1 MQQIEF
7 YFDPISPFAYL
18 GSIQIERLAARL
30 NRQVEWKPV
39 LIGVTIL
46 KVMGLKPLPETPLK
60 GPYLKHDAVRLAE
73 YFDVPFRYH
82 GLTGINSL
90 AALRAFV
97 VLKERDAGLAKSLAQ
112 KIFSRLWVRGLNITA
127 ADDIAEE
134 AKDLGIDV
142 PALLRDIET
151 DHAKDAL
158 KRQVDAAI
166 EAGVFGVPYFVVD
179 GEPIWGVDRMW
190 MVEHWATRHAWRARN
205 RPAQSDR
212 RNVMAVGCEPP
223 SPPPPIDR
231 FRVGR
236 SRAPARASS
245 ARRCPCP
252 SSPADP

>member
-1 MQQIEF
+1 MREIEF

-18 GSIQIERLAARL
+18 GSIQIERVAARL
-30 NRQVEWKPV
+30 GRNVEWKPV

-97 VLKERDAGLAKSLAQ
+97 VLKEHDAGLAKSLAQ
-112 KIFSRLWVRGLNITA
+112 RVFGRLWVRGLDITGA
-127 ADDIAEE
+127 HDIAEE

-151 DHAKDAL
+151 DHVKEGL
-158 KRQVDAAI
+158 KAA
-166 EAGVFGVPYFVVD
+166 G
-179 GEPIWGVDRMW
+179 
-190 MVEHWATRHAWRARN
+190 
-205 RPAQSDR
+205 R
-212 RNVMAVGCEPP
+212 RRDPGW
-223 SPPPPIDR
+223 R
-231 FRVGR
+231 FRGPLFRRGR
-236 SRAPARASS
+236 RAHLGR
-245 ARRCPCP
+245 
-252 SSPADP
+252 

>member
-30 NRQVEWKPV
+30 NRQIEWKPV

-73 YFDVPFRYH
+73 FFDVPFRYH

-112 KIFSRLWVRGLNITA
+112 KIFRRLWVRGLNITGA
-127 ADDIAEE
+127 VNIGEE

-142 PALLRDIET
+142 PALLRNIET
-151 DHAKDAL
+151 NHAKDAL
-158 KRQVDAAI
+158 KEQVDAAI
-166 EAGVFGVPYFVVD
+166 QAGVFGVPFFVVD

-190 MVEHWATRHAWRARN
+190 MVEHWATRHAWR
-205 RPAQSDR
+205 
-212 RNVMAVGCEPP
+212 VTE
-223 SPPPPIDR
+223 
-231 FRVGR
+231 
-236 SRAPARASS
+236 
-245 ARRCPCP
+245 
-252 SSPADP
+252 

>member
-30 NRQVEWKPV
+30 NRQVVWKPV

-73 YFDVPFRYH
+73 FFDVPFRYH
-82 GLTGINSL
+82 SLTKINSL
-90 AALRAFV
+90 ATLRAFV
-97 VLKERDAGLAKSLAQ
+97 VLNEHDPGLAKSLAQ
-112 KIFSRLWVRGLNITA
+112 KAFSRLWVRGLNITG

-151 DHAKDAL
+151 DYAKDAL

-166 EAGVFGVPYFVVD
+166 EAGVFGVPYFIVD
-179 GEPIWGVDRMW
+179 DEPIWGVDRMW
-190 MVEHWATRHAWRARN
+190 MVEHWATRHAWRT
-205 RPAQSDR
+205 AQ
-212 RNVMAVGCEPP
+212 
-223 SPPPPIDR
+223 
-231 FRVGR
+231 
-236 SRAPARASS
+236 
-245 ARRCPCP
+245 
-252 SSPADP
+252 

>member
-60 GPYLKHDAVRLAE
+60 GPYLRHDAVRLAE

-97 VLKERDAGLAKSLAQ
+97 LLKERDAGLAKLLAQ
-112 KIFSRLWVRGLNITA
+112 KVFSRLWVRGLNMTET
-127 ADDIAEE
+127 DDIADE
-134 AKDLGIDV
+134 AKDLGVDV
-142 PALLRDIET
+142 PMLLRDIET
-151 DHAKDAL
+151 DYAKDAL
-158 KRQVDAAI
+158 RRQVDAAI
-166 EAGVFGVPYFVVD
+166 QAGVFGVPYFVVD

-190 MVEHWATRHAWRARN
+190 MVEHWATRHAWRV
-205 RPAQSDR
+205 AQ
-212 RNVMAVGCEPP
+212 
-223 SPPPPIDR
+223 
-231 FRVGR
+231 
-236 SRAPARASS
+236 
-245 ARRCPCP
+245 
-252 SSPADP
+252 

>member
-30 NRQVEWKPV
+30 NRQIEWKPV

-60 GPYLKHDAVRLAE
+60 GLYLKHDAVRLAE
-73 YFDVPFRYH
+73 FFDVQFRYH

-112 KIFSRLWVRGLNITA
+112 KIFRRLWVRGLNITA
-127 ADDIAEE
+127 AEDIAEE

-142 PALLRDIET
+142 PALLRESET
-151 DHAKDAL
+151 DRAKDAL

-190 MVEHWATRHAWRARN
+190 MVEHWATRHTWRT
-205 RPAQSDR
+205 PQ
-212 RNVMAVGCEPP
+212 
-223 SPPPPIDR
+223 
-231 FRVGR
+231 
-236 SRAPARASS
+236 
-245 ARRCPCP
+245 
-252 SSPADP
+252 

>member
-60 GPYLKHDAVRLAE
+60 GPYLRHDAVRLAE

-97 VLKERDAGLAKSLAQ
+97 LLKERDAGLAKLLAQ
-112 KIFSRLWVRGLNITA
+112 KVFSRLWVRGLNMTET
-127 ADDIAEE
+127 DDIADE
-134 AKDLGIDV
+134 AKDLGVDV
-142 PALLRDIET
+142 PMLLRDIET
-151 DHAKDAL
+151 DYAKDAL

-166 EAGVFGVPYFVVD
+166 QAGVFGVPYFVVD

-190 MVEHWATRHAWRARN
+190 MVEHWATRHAWRA
-205 RPAQSDR
+205 
-212 RNVMAVGCEPP
+212 
-223 SPPPPIDR
+223 
-231 FRVGR
+231 
-236 SRAPARASS
+236 
-245 ARRCPCP
+245 
-252 SSPADP
+252 AD

>member
-60 GPYLKHDAVRLAE
+60 GPYLRHDAVRLAE

-97 VLKERDAGLAKSLAQ
+97 LLKERDAGLAKLLAQ
-112 KIFSRLWVRGLNITA
+112 KVFSRLWVRGLNMTET
-127 ADDIAEE
+127 DDIADE
-134 AKDLGIDV
+134 AKDLGVDV
-142 PALLRDIET
+142 PMLLRDIET
-151 DHAKDAL
+151 DYAKDAL
-158 KRQVDAAI
+158 KRQVGAAI
-166 EAGVFGVPYFVVD
+166 QAGVFGVPYFVVD

-190 MVEHWATRHAWRARN
+190 MVEHWAIRHAWRV
-205 RPAQSDR
+205 AQ
-212 RNVMAVGCEPP
+212 
-223 SPPPPIDR
+223 
-231 FRVGR
+231 
-236 SRAPARASS
+236 
-245 ARRCPCP
+245 
-252 SSPADP
+252 

>member
-1 MQQIEF
+1 MREIEF

-18 GSIQIERLAARL
+18 GSIQIERVAARL
-30 NRQVEWKPV
+30 GRNVEWKPV

-112 KIFSRLWVRGLNITA
+112 RVFGRLWVRGLDITGA
-127 ADDIAEE
+127 HDIAEE

-151 DHAKDAL
+151 DHVKRAL
-158 KRQVDAAI
+158 KQQVDAAI
-166 EAGVFGVPYFVVD
+166 QAGVFGVPYFVVD

-190 MVEHWATRHAWRARN
+190 MVEHWGTRHTWR
-205 RPAQSDR
+205 
-212 RNVMAVGCEPP
+212 
-223 SPPPPIDR
+223 
-231 FRVGR
+231 R
-236 SRAPARASS
+236 SQ
-245 ARRCPCP
+245 
-252 SSPADP
+252 

>member
-18 GSIQIERLAARL
+18 GSIQIERLAAQL

-60 GPYLKHDAVRLAE
+60 GPYLRHDAVRLAE

-82 GLTGINSL
+82 SVAGINSL

-97 VLKERDAGLAKSLAQ
+97 VLKERDAGLAKLLAQ
-112 KIFSRLWVRGLNITA
+112 KVFSRLWVRGLNITG

-134 AKDLGIDV
+134 AKDLAIDA
-142 PALLRDIET
+142 PALLRDIKT
-151 DHAKDAL
+151 DRAKDAL
-158 KRQVDAAI
+158 KRQVDDAI
-166 EAGVFGVPYFVVD
+166 QAGVFGVPYFVVD

-190 MVEHWATRHAWRARN
+190 MVEQWATRHTWRTG
-205 RPAQSDR
+205 Q
-212 RNVMAVGCEPP
+212 
-223 SPPPPIDR
+223 
-231 FRVGR
+231 
-236 SRAPARASS
+236 
-245 ARRCPCP
+245 
-252 SSPADP
+252 